1 MKLLIKASLLVIL
14 LIPTF
19 LFSLEPKDFNAVDLE
34 NARLMN
40 SKENVLEYAADFYLL
55 KDWKDNEEFYN
66 DFAYFLV
73 KAELEYQIFCL
84 MPEKYKKYDISKGFI
99 VRELLCEGIPSDEHK
114 GKRKLK
120 EYKSLHIDSE
130 EVISKVYFV
139 KMYANVKTI
148 REYLFNET
156 YGLTN

>member
-1 MKLLIKASLLVIL
+1 MKLLRKASKLVTIL

-19 LFSLEPKDFNAVDLE
+19 LFSLEPKDFNAVVLE
-34 NARLMN
+34 NAKLMN

-55 KDWKDNEEFYN
+55 KDWKNNDEFYN

-84 MPEKYKKYDISKGFI
+84 MPGKYKKYDISKGFVI
-99 VRELLCEGIPSDEHK
+99 RELLCEGISSDEYK
-114 GKRKLK
+114 GNKKLK

-130 EVISKVYFV
+130 KVIEKVYFV
-139 KMYANVKTI
+139 KMYANVKKI

-156 YGLTN
+156 YGF